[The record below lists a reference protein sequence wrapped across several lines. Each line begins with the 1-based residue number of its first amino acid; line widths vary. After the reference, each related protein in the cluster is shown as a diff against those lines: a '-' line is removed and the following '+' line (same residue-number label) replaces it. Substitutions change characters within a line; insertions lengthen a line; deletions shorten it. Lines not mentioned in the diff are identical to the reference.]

1 MLHQPPQKVLLAE
14 DDRDLRETLTL
25 WLMLAGYEVSV
36 AEHGIDV
43 VFLLQNTIPDV
54 VIYSLSLP
62 AVPGYDVLTA
72 IRARHAGISVIAM
85 ANSRSLNETDGVFS
99 NGFYFDG
106 VFSDGLYIKDKHT
119 PDLLLRKVADLLR
132 TSASRFMEHQ
142 KENAIALR
150 AS

>member
-1 MLHQPPQKVLLAE
+1 MLHQPPIKVLLAE
-14 DDRDLRETLTL
+14 DDRESRQTLTF
-25 WLMLAGYEVSV
+25 WLMLSGYEVSV

-43 VFLLQNTIPDV
+43 IFLLQHTIPDV

-72 IRARHAGISVIAM
+72 IRAHHAEVSVIAM

-99 NGFYFDG
+99 NGFFFDG
-106 VFSDGLYIKDKHT
+106 AFSDGLYIKDKHT

-132 TSASRFMEHQ
+132 TSASRFMEHK
-142 KENAIALR
+142 KENAISLR

>member
-1 MLHQPPQKVLLAE
+1 MLHQPPHKVLLAE
-14 DDRDLRETLTL
+14 DDREVRETLTL
-25 WLMLAGYEVSV
+25 WLMLAGYEVSI

-43 VFLLQNTIPDV
+43 IFLLQSTVPDV

-72 IRARHAGISVIAM
+72 IRVRHAEISVVAM
-85 ANSRSLNETDGVFS
+85 ANSRFLDETDGVFS
-99 NGFYFDG
+99 DGFHCDG

-132 TSASRFMEHQ
+132 SSGSHFIENQ